1 MIPNV
6 NQFTEQLRM
15 MPDQALQRMAMMY
28 KQDPYIFPMVISED
42 IARKKMRAA
51 AQAQMAQ
58 PQPKVADQAIMAM
71 GQQPQ
76 PAPGIAGLQ
85 APNMERMADGGIAGY
100 AEGGVADSA
109 EDSFSRGGMFD
120 FTQRSEPVVRMA
132 EGGAVQRYQDRGLVS
147 TTGTLAQVQAPV
159 MENLQALQ
167 AQLVEA
173 ERVLAAAARSGDA
186 QSVTQYAQAVQKL
199 RDQINQTAEKSFGNR
214 AQQVVSELQ
223 AKPTAPSDEAI
234 RAAYGPSANRMPQV
248 QTPAAS
254 GSASGTG
261 ARPPAA
267 GAAAARAPSEGGI
280 YALTGRM
287 FDPVAQE
294 LKGLRGRMMM
304 DAERRSDEELM
315 QYEAGK
321 PKGKIAE
328 ELEKTLR
335 KEEEGAT
342 GERKQAAAMAI
353 FNAGLAM
360 MAGTSPRALENIA
373 KGAMAGSAQYGE
385 ALKDLKKASKE
396 RQKMLADIEQA
407 RRAEARDDHKT
418 AMEYLRR
425 RNEREERA
433 DGFFLEASAKLG
445 FSKADAAT
453 RLYGTQMETES
464 RERTASRSDPLALAR
479 ALGRGDPEIVA
490 GYKAMQD
497 MKGEPGMIRQ
507 LAMEAV
513 KNPAQLKVLESTNPQ
528 LYNQI
533 MAEINKLGGGAAG
546 AGLDLSQWGEPQKAG
561 GR

>member
-1 MIPNV
+1 MIPNI

-15 MPDQALQRMAMMY
+15 MPDQALQRVAQMY
-28 KQDPYIFPMVISED
+28 KQDPYIFPMVIAED
-42 IARKKMRAA
+42 MARKKMRQA

-76 PAPGIAGLQ
+76 PAPGIAALQ
-85 APNMERMADGGIAGY
+85 APNMQNMADGGIAGY
-100 AEGGVADSA
+100 ADGGDMDFAD
-109 EDSFSRGGMFD
+109 
-120 FTQRSEPVVRMA
+120 RSEPVVRMA

-173 ERVLAAAARSGDA
+173 ELVLAAAAKSGDA
-186 QSVTQYAQAVQKL
+186 QSATQYARAVQKL

-248 QTPAAS
+248 QRPAAS
-254 GSASGTG
+254 GSATG

-267 GAAAARAPSEGGI
+267 GAAAASTPSEGGI

-294 LKGLRGRMMM
+294 LKGLRGRMLM

-433 DGFFLEASAKLG
+433 DGFFLDASAKLG

-453 RLYGTQMETES
+453 RLYGTQMELQS

-497 MKGEPGMIRQ
+497 MKGEPSMIRQ

>member
-15 MPDQALQRMAMMY
+15 MPDQALQRVAQMY
-28 KQDPYIFPMVISED
+28 KQDPYIFPMVIAED
-42 IARKKMRAA
+42 MARKKMRQA

-76 PAPGIAGLQ
+76 AAPGIAALQ
-85 APNMERMADGGIAGY
+85 APNMQNMADGGIAGY
-100 AEGGVADSA
+100 ADGGDMDFAD
-109 EDSFSRGGMFD
+109 
-120 FTQRSEPVVRMA
+120 RSEPVVRMA

-173 ERVLAAAARSGDA
+173 ELVLAAAAKSGDA
-186 QSVTQYAQAVQKL
+186 QSATQYARAVQKL

-254 GSASGTG
+254 GSATG

-464 RERTASRSDPLALAR
+464 RERTASRSDPLALFK
-479 ALGRGDPEIVA
+479 ALGDGDVKK
-490 GYKAMQD
+490 GYQAAQE

-533 MAEINKLGGGAAG
+533 IAEINKLGGGAAG

>member
-1 MIPNV
+1 
-6 NQFTEQLRM
+6 
-15 MPDQALQRMAMMY
+15 MY

-100 AEGGVADSA
+100 ADGGDMDFAD
-109 EDSFSRGGMFD
+109 
-120 FTQRSEPVVRMA
+120 RSEPVVRMA

-248 QTPAAS
+248 QTPAAA

-267 GAAAARAPSEGGI
+267 GAAPAAARAPSEGGI

-342 GERKQAAAMAI
+342 GERKQAAATAI

-464 RERTASRSDPLALAR
+464 RERTASRSDPLALFK
-479 ALGRGDPEIVA
+479 ALGDGDVKK
-490 GYKAMQD
+490 GYQAAQE

>member
-1 MIPNV
+1 
-6 NQFTEQLRM
+6 
-15 MPDQALQRMAMMY
+15 MY
-28 KQDPYIFPMVISED
+28 KQDPYIFPMVIAED
-42 IARKKMRAA
+42 MARKKMRQA

-76 PAPGIAGLQ
+76 AAPGIAALQ
-85 APNMERMADGGIAGY
+85 APNMQNMADGGIAGY
-100 AEGGVADSA
+100 ADGGDMDFAD
-109 EDSFSRGGMFD
+109 
-120 FTQRSEPVVRMA
+120 RSEPVVRMA

-173 ERVLAAAARSGDA
+173 ELVLAAAAKSGDA
-186 QSVTQYAQAVQKL
+186 QSATQYARAVQKL

-464 RERTASRSDPLALAR
+464 RERTASRSDPLALFK
-479 ALGRGDPEIVA
+479 ALGDGDVKK
-490 GYKAMQD
+490 GYQAAQE

-533 MAEINKLGGGAAG
+533 IAEINKLGGGAAG

>member
-1 MIPNV
+1 MINI
-6 NQFTEQLRM
+6 NQITTQLRM
-15 MPDQALQRMAMMY
+15 LPDQALQRMAMMY

-100 AEGGVADSA
+100 ADGGDMDFAD
-109 EDSFSRGGMFD
+109 
-120 FTQRSEPVVRMA
+120 RSEPVVRMA

-248 QTPAAS
+248 QTPAAA

-267 GAAAARAPSEGGI
+267 GAAPAAARAPSEGGI

-342 GERKQAAAMAI
+342 GERKQAAATAI

-464 RERTASRSDPLALAR
+464 RERTASRSDPLALFK
-479 ALGRGDPEIVA
+479 ALGDGDVKK
-490 GYKAMQD
+490 GYQAAQE

-546 AGLDLSQWGEPQKAG
+546 AGLDLSQWGSPQQVG